1 MPSIDAVIDAF
12 SLLARQV
19 GAASVPPARDMGD
32 GRPTIEQV
40 TADWCDLLP
49 DVDDA
54 QLARAVRAHLRTPER
69 GRWWPTVADIMAHV
83 EVLPAPSDP
92 HEDAWA
98 AIEAHIR
105 AGEEGGV
112 AGLLTADQMEA
123 FRAAVGTVY
132 DLRRAEAAKA
142 GFMRRRFLEL
152 CRAGD
157 APRPAVA
164 PRIAAS
170 APHLG
175 IVDGGRA
182 PRRIG
187 GS

>member
-1 MPSIDAVIDAF
+1 MPTIDAVLDAF
-12 SLLARQV
+12 ALLTRQV
-19 GAASVPPARDMGD
+19 VAATVPPPRDTGD
-32 GRPTIEQV
+32 GRATIEEV
-40 TADWCDLLP
+40 AADWCDLLP

-69 GRWWPTVADIMAHV
+69 GRWWPAVADIMAHV
-83 EVLPAPSDP
+83 EVEPAASDP

-105 AGEEGGV
+105 SGDEGGV
-112 AGLLTADQMEA
+112 AGLLTAGQMEA
-123 FRAAVGTVY
+123 FRLTVGSIY
-132 DLRRAEAAKA
+132 DLRRAEPAKV
-142 GFMRRRFLEL
+142 GFMRRRFLEV
-152 CRAGD
+152 CRAAD
-157 APRPAVA
+157 APKPATP

-187 GS
+187 GA